1 MARRTQAE
9 RSDATT
15 AGLITA
21 AQELFGRDGYAATS
35 IDAVAAAAG
44 MTKGAAYHHFQSKA
58 ALLRAVFVRQQEE
71 IAAELERVAAEE
83 PDVRAALRR
92 GVRTFLERCLDPA
105 FRRIVLL
112 DGPAVLGW
120 DTVRAIEYDHVL
132 RVLSAG
138 IAAVAAQDAQ
148 DAEDTEGAGGAGGA
162 GGGGGG
168 GGAARVRAQMLFGAV
183 CEAGMLLARSP
194 APRETFETVLAEAE
208 RLLAAAMR

>member
-44 MTKGAAYHHFQSKA
+44 MTKGAAYHHFQGKA

-71 IAAELERVAAEE
+71 IAAELERVAGEE
-83 PDVRAALRR
+83 PDLRAALRR

-120 DTVRAIEYDHVL
+120 DAVRAIEYDHVL
-132 RVLSAG
+132 RVLSGG
-138 IAAVAAQDAQ
+138 IAAVT
-148 DAEDTEGAGGAGGA
+148 AE
-162 GGGGGG
+162 GGGGV
-168 GGAARVRAQMLFGAV
+168 AEARAQMLFGAV
-183 CEAGMLLARSP
+183 CEAGMLLARSQTP
-194 APRETFETVLAEAE
+194 QETFETVLAEAE
-208 RLLAAAMR
+208 RLLAAAIS